1 MSQEDIEN
9 RIGKIET
16 ELTDVVADV
25 ASIKAAVTNHLPSA
39 IENVQV
45 AVDKLTKRV
54 KPLETKAT
62 KVQGVS
68 EFLSIII
75 KVIGIAGASV
85 WTILQVL
92 KHVAG

>member
-1 MSQEDIEN
+1 MGQEDIEL

-25 ASIKAAVTNHLPSA
+25 ASIKTAVTNHIPSVLKDLRTSFTELKNR
-39 IENVQV
+39 I
-45 AVDKLTKRV
+45 

-62 KVQGVS
+62 KVLGVS
-68 EFLSIII
+68 EFLSVIL

-85 WTILQVL
+85 WTVLQVL
-92 KHVAG
+92 KHLAG